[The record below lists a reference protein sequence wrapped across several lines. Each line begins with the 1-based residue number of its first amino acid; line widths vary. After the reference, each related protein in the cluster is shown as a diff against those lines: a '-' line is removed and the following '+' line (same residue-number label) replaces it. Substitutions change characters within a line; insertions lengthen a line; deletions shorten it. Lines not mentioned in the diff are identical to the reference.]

1 MELNNIGVLFDLDGV
16 LIDTESQ
23 YSVFW
28 GDMGEKYLG
37 NREEFAARIKG
48 SNLST
53 ILNNNFPDPD
63 LQKDIV
69 SQLDEFQANMSY
81 AIYPGVKEFI
91 QQLVENGIPMC
102 IVTSSDDRKMES
114 LFEQQPYFK
123 EVFRHII
130 TGDMVTKSKP
140 DPECFI
146 KGAELIGA
154 DIRRCFVFEDSM
166 QGIAAGKAS
175 GATVI
180 ALDTTNSREAIS
192 HLTHNIIS
200 SFENYSVT
208 DMIKYK

>member
-28 GDMGEKYLG
+28 GDIGEKYLG

-81 AIYPGVKEFI
+81 AIYPGVRDFI

-140 DPECFI
+140 APECFI

-166 QGIAAGKAS
+166 QGIAAGIAS

-200 SFENYSVT
+200 SFENFSVT